1 MPKKIEEKSVS
12 KIITLPFPQGVNFIK
27 KEKNIATFEIEGL
40 YPGYGITL
48 GNALRRVLLS
58 SLEGAAVTSVK
69 IKGVAHEFTTLPGIL
84 EDVVLITLNLKKL
97 RFKMNTTEPQILTI
111 SKSGKG
117 EVKGADIKTTPEVEV
132 VNKDQLIATLTS
144 EKAKIDMELKVE
156 KGIGYEPIEMR
167 EEKAKTIGEILLDA
181 IFTPVRKVS
190 FNVEN
195 MRVGKRTD
203 FEKLTITIE
212 TDGTITPKEA
222 MEKAI
227 KILLDQFNFI
237 LENIETEQREKEE
250 GKKEEEKKEEEK
262 KEERVSHKKKTKK
275 NKK

>member
-69 IKGVAHEFTTLPGIL
+69 IKGVSHEFTTLPGIL

-250 GKKEEEKKEEEK
+250 EKKEEEK
-262 KEERVSHKKKTKK
+262 KVERVSHKKKAKK

>member
-1 MPKKIEEKSVS
+1 MPTKLKDKNITSEEVF
-12 KIITLPFPQGVNFIK
+12 LPFPQNINFIK
-27 KEKNIATFEIEGL
+27 KEKNIASFEIEGL

-69 IKGVAHEFTTLPGIL
+69 IKGVSHEFTTLPGVL

-167 EEKAKTIGEILLDA
+167 EEKTKTIGEILLDA
-181 IFTPVRKVS
+181 IFTPVKKVS

-195 MRVGKRTD
+195 TRVGKRTD

-227 KILLDQFNFI
+227 KILINQFSFI
-237 LENIETEQREKEE
+237 LENIEE
-250 GKKEEEKKEEEK
+250 GKKEKEEEQK
-262 KEERVSHKKKTKK
+262 EKLEQKEEKTSDKKKIIKK

>member
-1 MPKKIEEKSVS
+1 MPTKLKDKNITSEKVF
-12 KIITLPFPQGVNFIK
+12 LPFPQNINFIK
-27 KEKNIATFEIEGL
+27 KEKNIASFEIEGL

-69 IKGVAHEFTTLPGIL
+69 IKGVSHEFTTLPGVL

-167 EEKAKTIGEILLDA
+167 EEKTKTIGEILLDA
-181 IFTPVRKVS
+181 IFTPVKKVS

-195 MRVGKRTD
+195 TRVGKRTD

-227 KILLDQFNFI
+227 KILINQFSFI
-237 LENIETEQREKEE
+237 LENIEE
-250 GKKEEEKKEEEK
+250 GKKEKEEEQK
-262 KEERVSHKKKTKK
+262 EKLEQKEEKTSDKKKIIKK

>member
-1 MPKKIEEKSVS
+1 MPKKIEEESVS

-69 IKGVAHEFTTLPGIL
+69 IKGVSHEFTTLPGIL

-181 IFTPVRKVS
+181 IFTPIRKVR

-250 GKKEEEKKEEEK
+250 EEKKKRK
-262 KEERVSHKKKTKK
+262 KRKEFPIRKRQKRIK
-275 NKK
+275 NKV

>member
-1 MPKKIEEKSVS
+1 MPTKLKDKNITSEKVF
-12 KIITLPFPQGVNFIK
+12 LPFPQNINFIK
-27 KEKNIATFEIEGL
+27 KEKNIASFEIEGL

-69 IKGVAHEFTTLPGIL
+69 IKGVSHEFTTLPGVL

-167 EEKAKTIGEILLDA
+167 EEKTKTIGEILLDA
-181 IFTPVRKVS
+181 IFTPVKKVS

-195 MRVGKRTD
+195 TRVGKRTD

-227 KILLDQFNFI
+227 KILIDQFSFI
-237 LENIETEQREKEE
+237 LENIEE
-250 GKKEEEKKEEEK
+250 GKKEKEEEQK
-262 KEERVSHKKKTKK
+262 EKLEQKEEKISDKKKIIKK

>member
-1 MPKKIEEKSVS
+1 MPTKLKDKNITSEKVF
-12 KIITLPFPQGVNFIK
+12 LPFPQNINFIK
-27 KEKNIATFEIEGL
+27 KEKNIASFEIEGL

-69 IKGVAHEFTTLPGIL
+69 IKGVSHEFTTLPGVL

-167 EEKAKTIGEILLDA
+167 EEKTKTIGEILLDA

-195 MRVGKRTD
+195 TRVGKRTD

-227 KILLDQFNFI
+227 KILIDQFSFI
-237 LENIETEQREKEE
+237 LENIEE
-250 GKKEEEKKEEEK
+250 GKKEKEEEQK
-262 KEERVSHKKKTKK
+262 EKLEQKEEKTSDKKKIIKK